1 MIFLT
6 VGSQLAFDRLT
17 KSVDAWAS
25 ANPDVEVFGQI
36 GESSYIPQHI
46 KYATT
51 LTPSEYQ
58 SMIDNSDII
67 ISHVGMGTIITA
79 LDKGMP
85 LLVLPR
91 KAEYGEH
98 RNNHQLATT
107 KFVKQYELIEI
118 AEDESE
124 ISSILDRMIAQC
136 KSETSRPEH
145 LNVSP
150 ELVDEINNF
159 INS

>member
-17 KSVDAWAS
+17 KSVDEWAS

-36 GESSYIPQHI
+36 GESGYIPQHF

-51 LTPSEYQ
+51 LTPMEYQ

-79 LDKGMP
+79 LDMGKP
-85 LLVLPR
+85 LLLLPR

-98 RNNHQLATT
+98 RNNHQLATA
-107 KFVKQYELIEI
+107 KFVKQYKLLEI
-118 AEDESE
+118 ADDECE
-124 ISSILDRMIAQC
+124 VPNLLDRMIAQY
-136 KSETSRPEH
+136 KNVASQPEQ
-145 LNVSP
+145 LKVSP

-159 INS
+159 ING